1 MAKLLAN
8 WMLSLVLLTGSVAVY
23 SQPYELCKGMWSGTL
38 TAAGASRAPAEA
50 KELVTWS
57 PPGSQAPLFPTSP
70 KKIEKAFPS
79 FDLRVEPPIVARKLK
94 ELAVPEEVW
103 GHWYRARDALGR
115 LPSSERQALLQ
126 ASGVSEALNGLGQG
140 DADLHKFSEQL
151 QRVTMRSELATL
163 GKSMDPKT
171 IEAYRP
177 EQGDPSSLS
186 AAVELHDSALVRAL
200 AISVVKLSEKA
211 GVRSRLNDGNVFMV
225 AGGEPGRPGGLG
237 AVPSGQ
243 PVAFDVSENGRRCLR
258 PAVKADWQI
267 NPVTKLIG
275 RAWDPQGFGDIGMLL
290 WRVRQGA
297 SSTEKPG
304 ICSFIRVSPGHLLT
318 AGHCVISS
326 GQGEPVKLRTADEK
340 VEIIA
345 LLPRIGQID
354 PKPSQCFEDPQN
366 CGYWVATVREAPQ
379 FPSAVSWPR
388 RAAAPS
394 PDVAL
399 LGASFAGAGPVATGI
414 GSTSDLVSR
423 LTVAGYGLN
432 DATGKRKLG
441 ELLLGWQQYPPKL
454 EKTTLLWSVDLA
466 NGAVAACGG
475 DSGGPVFQGDIAG
488 TVGET
493 HLLKAVVSF
502 GRFTQGDGHAIESCR
517 SSISGTAERI
527 DIHRQWLC
535 EKTNNIVMGC
545 PGKPV
550 VATR

>member
-8 WMLSLVLLTGSVAVY
+8 WMLSLVLLTGSATVY
-23 SQPYELCKGMWSGTL
+23 SQPYELCKGMWSGTPS
-38 TAAGASRAPAEA
+38 AVGSSSSSAET
-50 KELVTWS
+50 KDLVTWRPS
-57 PPGSQAPLFPTSP
+57 GSKTSFFPTSP
-70 KKIEKAFPS
+70 KKFESASS
-79 FDLRVEPPIVARKLK
+79 FFDPRVEPPIVARKLK
-94 ELAVPEEVW
+94 ELAVPQEIW

-115 LPSSERQALLQ
+115 LPSSERQVLLQ
-126 ASGVSEALNGLGQG
+126 TSGVSDAFDGLGQG
-140 DADLHKFSEQL
+140 GPDIHRFSEQL
-151 QRVTMRSELATL
+151 QRITMHSELVTL
-163 GKSMDPKT
+163 GKSMDPKI

-177 EQGDPSSLS
+177 GQGDLSPLS
-186 AAVELHDSALVRAL
+186 ASAELHDSALVRAL
-200 AISVVKLSEKA
+200 AISVIELSEKA
-211 GVRSRLNDGNVFMV
+211 GVKSRLNDGNVFMV

-243 PVAFDVSENGRRCLR
+243 PVAFGISQDGRRCLR
-258 PAVKADWQI
+258 PVTKADWQI
-267 NPVTKLIG
+267 DPVTKLIG
-275 RAWDPQGFGDIGMLL
+275 RAWDPQRFGDIGMLL

-304 ICSFIRVSPGHLLT
+304 ICSFIRVSPSHLLT
-318 AGHCVISS
+318 AGHCAISS

-345 LLPRIGQID
+345 LLPRIGQLD

-366 CGYWVATVREAPQ
+366 CGYWVAQVKEPQ
-379 FPSAVSWPR
+379 FPSTVNWPR
-388 RAAAPS
+388 RAATPS
-394 PDVAL
+394 PDVVL
-399 LGASFAGAGPVATGI
+399 LHASFAGAGPVATGI

-454 EKTTLLWSVDLA
+454 EETTLLWSVNLA
-466 NGAVAACGG
+466 NGAAAACGG

-488 TVGET
+488 TVGEI
-493 HLLKAVVSF
+493 HLLKAIVSF
-502 GRFTQGDGHAIESCR
+502 GRFTQGDGHDIASCR
-517 SSISGTAERI
+517 SSISGTAARI

-535 EKTNNIVMGC
+535 EKTNNSVMGC

-550 VATR
+550 VATQ